1 MSRAPDVSAYRRDS
15 VTVPKIA
22 VAIALSALLHAIVF
36 WRWLP
41 DLHPPGDPEQPR
53 DSKGPLIVQL
63 APPPKPQRAPPPA
76 PRPRPPRPAA
86 QPAKPAV
93 KPPAPAPKAAPR
105 PAPRAPVLALDKS
118 APSAAPR
125 PSTVPPTTPKPLAP
139 PSSADLLAYV
149 ESQRRARNLVPPT
162 PAPQP
167 PSRPSQS
174 EEDAN
179 ARANRLAAANLGLD
193 RKPVFGERKR
203 GGGVFEI
210 ERMGYD
216 SAEFLFYGW
225 NREIRRNTTQLIEV
239 RKGSNSDIQIAVIR
253 RMIEIIRDYEK
264 GDFIWESQRL
274 GRNVTLSARQRDNAG
289 LEDFLMREFF
299 DKGLAPARR

>member
-1 MSRAPDVSAYRRDS
+1 
-15 VTVPKIA
+15 
-22 VAIALSALLHAIVF
+22 
-36 WRWLP
+36 
-41 DLHPPGDPEQPR
+41 
-53 DSKGPLIVQL
+53 
-63 APPPKPQRAPPPA
+63 
-76 PRPRPPRPAA
+76 
-86 QPAKPAV
+86 
-93 KPPAPAPKAAPR
+93 
-105 PAPRAPVLALDKS
+105 
-118 APSAAPR
+118 
-125 PSTVPPTTPKPLAP
+125 LAP

>member
-1 MSRAPDVSAYRRDS
+1 MSRAPDVSVYRRDS

-22 VAIALSALLHAIVF
+22 VAIALSAVLHALVF

-41 DLHPPGDPEQPR
+41 DLHRPGDPDQAR

-63 APPPKPQRAPPPA
+63 APPPRPQRARPPTP
-76 PRPRPPRPAA
+76 PPRPPRRAAPRPQPEKPAA
-86 QPAKPAV
+86 KA
-93 KPPAPAPKAAPR
+93 APAPKAAPP

-118 APSAAPR
+118 APGAAPQ
-125 PSTVPPTTPKPLAP
+125 PSTAPPAPPKPAAP

-149 ESQRRARNLVPPT
+149 ESQRRARNLVPPAPPT
-162 PAPQP
+162 PPRASQP
-167 PSRPSQS
+167 

-239 RKGSNSDIQIAVIR
+239 RKGNNSDIQIAVIR